1 VRSSTI
7 GAAKQGTSLRTV
19 GVSTELWQATNV
31 VRLLR
36 IIGVSGWLPSC
47 REFPC
52 RSAIWTVGL
61 ARLTHRAGRGQC
73 QRGQT
78 EKLPQVGHSVC
89 AEAGGSAARY
99 VDSNAS
105 GVYVAWK

>member
-52 RSAIWTVGL
+52 R
-61 ARLTHRAGRGQC
+61 
-73 QRGQT
+73 
-78 EKLPQVGHSVC
+78 KLPHVEHSVC

-99 VDSNAS
+99 VDSNPA